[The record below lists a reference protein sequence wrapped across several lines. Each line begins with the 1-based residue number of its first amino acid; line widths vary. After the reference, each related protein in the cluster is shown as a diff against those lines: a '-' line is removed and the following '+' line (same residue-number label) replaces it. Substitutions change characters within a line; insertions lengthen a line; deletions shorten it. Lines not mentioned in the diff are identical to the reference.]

1 MSYLTNPQFLL
12 SLVISVVGIAVM
24 FWWLYTR
31 IAIKLKEVEER
42 GNWGKER

>member
-1 MSYLTNPQFLL
+1 MSDLTNPQFLV
-12 SLVISVVGIAVM
+12 SLAVSILGIATM
-24 FWWLYTR
+24 SWWLYTR